1 MAATLLRDEIG
12 WLGVLLA
19 LVGLLK
25 LATGRRWALLALT
38 GLTYLAVVAFN
49 LVYTIG
55 DIFVMFIPSYLIV
68 VLWMMVA
75 IGVVANLVGRWRRG
89 GGLIVLAVFFL
100 LPLWMALNHYTSIDQ
115 SRNTIASQ
123 SWQAILSEPLPQD
136 AILISNDRNDIMP
149 MWYYQYVGE
158 EYPGAPDGGSRLDL
172 LGLFPLITPDH
183 STLGQV
189 LDLALSTGRP
199 TYLIKE
205 MPGIEVKVQVES
217 EGRLWRVTGP
227 ASQGVPDHS
236 LGGRLA
242 KVVSL
247 VGYDRSPHSPHPGD
261 TLNVTLY
268 WQALQPL
275 QKQYH
280 TYVHLVDGAGQ
291 VVAQSDRQPGGAYYP
306 TTIWQPGEQLRDDH
320 ILAIPSGTALGVY
333 QMLAGMYALSDES
346 EIQPLGQPLAI
357 GQVAVKDGVP
367 TEPVDTGQP
376 MGAEFGDQIE
386 LVGYSTHQAAGVL
399 AVTLYWRCIEPPETN
414 YSVFV
419 HLLDTEYQIVAQH
432 DGQPQ
437 GNAYPTSVWDV
448 DEVLADEHPLS
459 LPPDLPAGDYQ
470 LRVGLYLPETGERL
484 PVEGSGDSLELG
496 PVEVAD

>member
-1 MAATLLRDEIG
+1 
-12 WLGVLLA
+12 
-19 LVGLLK
+19 
-25 LATGRRWALLALT
+25 
-38 GLTYLAVVAFN
+38 
-49 LVYTIG
+49 
-55 DIFVMFIPSYLIV
+55 
-68 VLWMMVA
+68 
-75 IGVVANLVGRWRRG
+75 
-89 GGLIVLAVFFL
+89 
-100 LPLWMALNHYTSIDQ
+100 
-115 SRNTIASQ
+115 
-123 SWQAILSEPLPQD
+123 
-136 AILISNDRNDIMP
+136 
-149 MWYYQYVGE
+149 
-158 EYPGAPDGGSRLDL
+158 
-172 LGLFPLITPDH
+172 
-183 STLGQV
+183 
-189 LDLALSTGRP
+189 
-199 TYLIKE
+199 
-205 MPGIEVKVQVES
+205 
-217 EGRLWRVTGP
+217 
-227 ASQGVPDHS
+227 
-236 LGGRLA
+236 
-242 KVVSL
+242 
-247 VGYDRSPHSPHPGD
+247 
-261 TLNVTLY
+261 
-268 WQALQPL
+268 
-275 QKQYH
+275 
-280 TYVHLVDGAGQ
+280 LVDGADQ